1 MKKRTEREIMNDN
14 RAGLHPTRVFALKLL
29 AFVFA
34 WTGLLFGTLQ
44 LVNVP
49 MPALQ
54 GLCGAY
60 G

>member
-1 MKKRTEREIMNDN
+1 MNDN

-49 MPALQ
+49 MPALH